1 MSDALHCTPLYFTLL
16 DSNLLYSALLYITA
30 LNCCILYSTL
40 LHATLHYSNQHY
52 SILPSPFLS
61 HILPYRSLYTPLFI
75 TTTKT
80 DPSKVEMRVLQQMRQ
95 RELNHEMRNLSAKL
109 TPAERRA
116 KRNAKLQED
125 TSRQVFIAVFRIK
138 DFSDAKHRWVG
149 GDD

>member
-1 MSDALHCTPLYFTLL
+1 MTSFTVISSTLL
-16 DSNLLYSALLYITA
+16 YSTLLTSTPIYSAVLYSALLYISVFF
-30 LNCCILYSTL
+30 Y
-40 LHATLHYSNQHY
+40 
-52 SILPSPFLS
+52 ILPHLS
-61 HILPYRSLYTPLFI
+61 LSTSLF
-75 TTTKT
+75 TTTII

-138 DFSDAKHRWVG
+138 DFSDAKHRWVD
-149 GDD
+149 GDVRYV